1 MNRQRI
7 RLLQEQY
14 PPGTRIQLDSMSDD
28 PRPIPAGTKGTV
40 RLVDDMGGEI
50 SELTRFEVHSKEA
63 FELAAKLWG
72 LDLAEEGFA
81 FNEKTQTYEYHD
93 PEEAPDISPK
103 M

>member
-40 RLVDDMGGEI
+40 QLVDDGYPALRLRQRQASGHL
-50 SELTRFEVHSKEA
+50 S
-63 FELAAKLWG
+63 
-72 LDLAEEGFA
+72 
-81 FNEKTQTYEYHD
+81 
-93 PEEAPDISPK
+93 
-103 M
+103 

>member
-40 RLVDDMGGEI
+40 RLVDDMGTLHCDFDNGRHLGI
-50 SELTRFEVHSKEA
+50 CPEVDSFHMITEQKEDMA
-63 FELAAKLWG
+63 
-72 LDLAEEGFA
+72 
-81 FNEKTQTYEYHD
+81 
-93 PEEAPDISPK
+93 PK
-103 M
+103 MSM